1 MAAITKGSFIQ
12 AASMVRDVL
21 QGGWTSA
28 PPPWAD
34 KTRYMEGSGLF
45 AQSECYTRAVQMA
58 EIFILLFTHA
68 NPRFDRDRFL
78 DACGLLLPEPITNG
92 KTKVRHQSTARREHT
107 HAL

>member
-45 AQSECYTRAVQMA
+45 AQSECYTRAVQ
-58 EIFILLFTHA
+58 
-68 NPRFDRDRFL
+68 NGRDLHSAFHSR
-78 DACGLLLPEPITNG
+78 EPT
-92 KTKVRHQSTARREHT
+92 
-107 HAL
+107 L